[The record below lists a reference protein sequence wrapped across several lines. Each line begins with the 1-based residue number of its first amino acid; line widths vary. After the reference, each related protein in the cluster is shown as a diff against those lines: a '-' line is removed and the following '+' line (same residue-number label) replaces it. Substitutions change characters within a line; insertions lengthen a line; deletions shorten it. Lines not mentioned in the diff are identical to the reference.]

1 MGRSHATGG
10 IYLPVR
16 RSCATCAAVGEQRPR
31 GGHFRAAPVE
41 PRPRP
46 LMARRWSAAERATPT
61 SGRLYPVSS
70 LRLQIE
76 FRVRRDKAAKL
87 QSGRDETE
95 LSERS
100 SAQLTQRALA
110 RCQSK
115 RISLCVLSELSSA
128 LGLRARCD
136 CGKV

>member
-1 MGRSHATGG
+1 MQPVAF
-10 IYLPVR
+10 IYLCGAPVR
-16 RSCATCAAVGEQRPR
+16 LVRPSASSA
-31 GGHFRAAPVE
+31 RAAATSGRRRSSRAHVA
-41 PRPRP
+41 